1 MKAYKELEARQK
13 RMAAIGNALGI
24 LNWDQAT
31 MMATGA
37 APARAEVMSELS
49 VMNHELGVDPRVGEL
64 LSEAE
69 ASDGL
74 DHWQSA
80 NLKKMRRQYTHA
92 TAITAD
98 LVARRVKLTSDAEMA
113 WREARPAN
121 DYKTIQPMLE
131 EIFDLLREEA
141 AQLSDALGVG
151 PYEALLDGYDEG
163 RTVAEIDAIF
173 GDLESFLPDFLN
185 EVIEK
190 QASDGAPKP
199 LEGPFPVEVQRNV
212 GRRIMEIIGFP
223 FEHGRLDDSHHPFC
237 GGAEGD
243 IRITSRYLEHDF
255 LSGLY
260 AVVHETGHALYENGL
275 PKEWRGQP
283 VGNAQG
289 MTLHESQSLLLEM
302 QAGRTEEFIGFISPM
317 LSDAFPRGDA
327 WEKDNVLKHYRKVER
342 GLIRVDA
349 DEVTYPLHIILRYRL
364 ENAILNGD
372 LSAADLPGA
381 WNEMMKKLVGI
392 TPPSDVDG
400 VMQDIHWVAGLFGYF
415 PTYSLGAMTAAQM
428 FSAAK
433 KQDAGILP
441 GLAEGNFKPLFGWL
455 DENVR
460 SLGSSL
466 PAGDLIERATGAPL
480 SAEAYKT
487 HVKERYL
494 GA

>member
-1 MKAYKELEARQK
+1 MQAYKELEARQ
-13 RMAAIGNALGI
+13 RRLAAIGNALGI
-24 LNWDQAT
+24 LNWDQST

-37 APARAEVMSELS
+37 APARAEVVSELS
-49 VMNHELGVDPRVGEL
+49 VMTHEMTVDPRVGEL
-64 LSEAE
+64 LDQAE
-69 ASDGL
+69 GADGL
-74 DHWQSA
+74 DPWQSA
-80 NLKKMRRQYTHA
+80 NLKKMRRQYIHA
-92 TAITAD
+92 TAVTAD
-98 LVARRVKLTSDAEMA
+98 LVARKVRLTSEAEMA

-121 DYKTIQPMLE
+121 DYKTLEPMLE
-131 EIFDLLREEA
+131 EIFGLLREEA
-141 AQLSDALGVG
+141 AQLSEALGVA

-173 GDLESFLPDFLN
+173 GDLEDFLPGFLG

-190 QASDGAPKP
+190 QASDGTPKP
-199 LEGPFPVEVQRNV
+199 LDGPFPVDVQRDV
-212 GRRIMEIIGFP
+212 GRRLMEIIGFP

-237 GGAEGD
+237 GGAKGD
-243 IRITSRYLEHDF
+243 IRITSRYVEDDF

-275 PKEWRGQP
+275 PKDWRGQP

-317 LSDAFPRGDA
+317 LSGAFPRGDA
-327 WEKDNVLKHYRKVER
+327 WDKANVLKHYRKVER

-372 LSAADLPGA
+372 VTAADLPGA
-381 WNEMMKKLVGI
+381 WNDMMQKLVGI
-392 TPPSDVDG
+392 KPPSDVDG
-400 VMQDIHWVAGLFGYF
+400 VMQDIHWVVGLFGYF

-433 KQDAGILP
+433 TAEPGILP
-441 GLAEGNFKPLFGWL
+441 GLAEGNFEPLFGWL
-455 DENVR
+455 DKNVR

-466 PAGDLIERATGAPL
+466 SASELIEQATGAPL

-487 HVKERYL
+487 HVRARYL